1 MDHGEA
7 TSHTGNRIRTIGE
20 IDGTQ
25 GGKEAVAMADP
36 TPEIDVV
43 LRQFDAYNERDLDGI
58 LAYYAE
64 DARIIDAGRGAFRE
78 EGRDAIRPVFKRVF
92 DASPELHANATSIFQ
107 VGSWVSV
114 RSIAEGFLASGDL
127 GHREWVEV
135 YRVEDGLITELHL
148 FSGAD

>member
-1 MDHGEA
+1 
-7 TSHTGNRIRTIGE
+7 
-20 IDGTQ
+20 
-25 GGKEAVAMADP
+25 MADL

-43 LRQFDAYNERDLDGI
+43 LRQFDAYNERDIDGI
-58 LAYYAE
+58 IAYYSE
-64 DARIIDAGRGAFRE
+64 GARIIDAGRGAFRE

-92 DASPELHANATSIFQ
+92 DASPELHANASNVFQ

-114 RSIAEGFLASGDL
+114 RSSAEGFMASGRE

-135 YRVEDGLITELHL
+135 YRVEDGFITELHL